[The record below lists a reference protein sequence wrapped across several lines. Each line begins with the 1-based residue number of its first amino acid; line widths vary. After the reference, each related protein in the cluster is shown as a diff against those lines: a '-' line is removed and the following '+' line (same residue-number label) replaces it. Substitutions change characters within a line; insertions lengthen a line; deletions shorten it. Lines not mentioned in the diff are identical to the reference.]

1 MQIHLPEELDKYDK
15 IVYEPF
21 CIFEKNNFLENL
33 SFSLQPGE
41 FSYLIGKTGSGK
53 SSILRSIYCDVPIQ
67 SGNCI
72 IDGVCINNIKK
83 SKVPLLRRKIGI
95 IFQDFKLLSDRT
107 VFKNLEFVLKATE
120 WNDKSK
126 INERIDEVLDQ
137 VKMNDFKNKFPDRF
151 FQIGIAE
158 ANMIGIAA
166 GMTIGEKIP
175 YTGTF
180 ANFSTGR
187 VYDQIRQSVAYSN
200 KNVKICASHAGIT
213 LGEDGATHQIL
224 EDIGLMKM
232 LPGMTVINP
241 CDYNQTKLATIEI
254 SKFFGPVYLRFGRPK
269 VPLFTD
275 LKVKFEIGKGII
287 LKKGRGCNNSC
298 HWSLS
303 LGVFNCK

>member
-1 MQIHLPEELDKYDK
+1 MKSEIIIYEKVSLK
-15 IVYEPF
+15 IGE
-21 CIFEKNNFLENL
+21 NNFLENL

-137 VKMNDFKNKFPDRF
+137 VNMNDFKNRFPYQLSGGEQQR
-151 FQIGIAE
+151 ISIARAILNNPNLILADE
-158 ANMIGIAA
+158 PTGNLDPATSNEIMELILDINSKGS
-166 GMTIGEKIP
+166 TI
-175 YTGTF
+175 
-180 ANFSTGR
+180 
-187 VYDQIRQSVAYSN
+187 
-200 KNVKICASHAGIT
+200 
-213 LGEDGATHQIL
+213 LMATH
-224 EDIGLMKM
+224 
-232 LPGMTVINP
+232 
-241 CDYNQTKLATIEI
+241 DYNVISTYPKKTLRVENGKLFEL
-254 SKFFGPVYLRFGRPK
+254 SKK
-269 VPLFTD
+269 T
-275 LKVKFEIGKGII
+275 
-287 LKKGRGCNNSC
+287 
-298 HWSLS
+298 
-303 LGVFNCK
+303 